1 VLNRDHCVAGFVI
14 VSLLVIH
21 SELLRA
27 DPGYVV
33 QRIATGLNQPT
44 AVVQAPNDNT
54 DLYIV
59 QRLQRAGISTTSGGI
74 IEYNPT
80 TQTSTTFL
88 NLSSGLQNVQ
98 DGGILSLAFSP
109 NYATNGLFYVASLVG
124 NGSTTCRVDEY
135 EDNGGVITLNRNIL
149 TYANLAPT
157 HSVDWLG
164 FQPGGNPNYL
174 YITTGDGG
182 VEANVTG
189 FQNYSQNLNSEYGKL
204 LRVDVSGADAFP
216 SDPDKNFAI
225 PADNPYVSASGAL
238 PEIYASGLRNPF
250 RAGFDRQTGDLYIG
264 DVGFNH
270 EEEVDIFQHG
280 NKSGPDYGWAK
291 REGTIQTPDAVSGI
305 GGPQGSSIN
314 PIYQYAH
321 SGISKDI
328 TGGFVYRGPI
338 SQLDGQYLFAD
349 YETNQ
354 IFSMSGFDP
363 SSDPATF
370 NGANGTVTDIT
381 STVNSLIAG
390 APSGTTIHRITS
402 FGEDNAG
409 NLYIVAFTNSNSGG
423 NNPALGTGEL
433 YELLAVPEPATIALI
448 ASGIGLLLI
457 IRFRTARH
465 LSEP

>member
-1 VLNRDHCVAGFVI
+1 MLNRVQIIVGFVI

-21 SELLRA
+21 SEPLQA

-59 QRLQRAGISTTSGGI
+59 QRLQRVGSTTTSGGV

-80 TQTSTTFL
+80 TQTSSVFL
-88 NLSSGLQNVQ
+88 NLASGLPNVQ
-98 DGGILSLAFSP
+98 NGGILSLAFSP
-109 NYATNGLFYVASLVG
+109 NYATNGLFYIASLVG
-124 NGSTTCRVDEY
+124 SGSTTCRVDEY
-135 EDNGGVITLNRNIL
+135 KDNGGVITLNRNIL

-182 VEANVTG
+182 IEANVTG
-189 FQNYSQNLNSEYGKL
+189 FQNFSQNLNSEFGKL
-204 LRVDVSGADAFP
+204 LRIDVSGADAFP
-216 SDPDKNFAI
+216 SDPNRNFAI
-225 PADNPYVSASGAL
+225 PADNPYVSTSGAL

-270 EEEVDIFQHG
+270 EEEVDFLPHG
-280 NKSGPDYGWAK
+280 NQSGLDYGWAK
-291 REGTIQTPDAVSGI
+291 REGTIQTPDAISGI

-314 PIYQYAH
+314 PIYQYPH
-321 SGISKDI
+321 NGVSKDI

-349 YETNQ
+349 YETGQ

-363 SSDPATF
+363 NSNPSTF

-381 STVNSLIAG
+381 STINSLIIG
-390 APSGTTIHRITS
+390 VPSGTTIHRITS

-409 NLYIVAFTNSNSGG
+409 NLYIVAFTNSTSGG

-433 YELLAVPEPATIALI
+433 YELVDVPEPATIALL
-448 ASGIGLLLI
+448 AFGAGLLLI
-457 IRFRTARH
+457 NRFRTSCR
-465 LSEP
+465 LSAS